1 MSPPL
6 DSEFEVVGGVPVY
19 WTPGVAGSRP
29 FAGLV
34 FRVGQMDETLVTAGT
49 THLVEHLAL
58 PARATPGLD
67 VNGVVDTTSTVLWFS
82 GDVADV
88 VRELARAT
96 QSLRA
101 LPRWR
106 FEHERSILLTEA
118 ANRSSA
124 FVPHSLAL
132 RYGARGPGLSGQ
144 PEYGLNA
151 VDLATA
157 QRWADA
163 RFSRFQCALVL
174 TFAPPPEIAEILA
187 VLHDG
192 ERTPAPEPEHIPYLE
207 FPSVFPGGVVG
218 YVGASYVVPRT
229 YASTVGQR
237 LLEGRLRDTLR
248 YRGGLTYAVSTSYEP
263 LGPDL
268 ACASVLVDTME
279 SNSEAVRN
287 GLVATFEGLARTGP
301 NAAELEAVKSEFKRD
316 PMDNSELIG
325 LLMYRAHSHLIGH
338 EVKSRSEDLE
348 ALESLTAGDVAD
360 ALRQTSD
367 SMLLVQPANV
377 ALPGGGFRPYPIDSP
392 RQIEDGRRF
401 KRAGLPF
408 RRTGAERELVVSPSG
423 VTLHGEGFVRSI
435 PADDTAAVIRYR
447 GGIRELWSGD
457 GFVVVV
463 DPGIW
468 RNGGDLPALID
479 RLGAGVTVDLTTD
492 PPIFDDAT
500 LQAAVKAFDSNDMQ
514 RAYDLFSEGTR
525 HHPEDVVAW
534 AYRSAA
540 AKALS
545 RHRESLEGASRA
557 CALEPDFAW
566 AQQLRSEGLWWS
578 GRVDEALDAVRA
590 ALALGVSDVDALS
603 DFAYYLAEAG
613 EDDEAETVVQLLEAL
628 HPQHQYTWFAK
639 GWAAQARGAFDS
651 ALPALEH
658 VVELTP
664 ENPYAHN
671 NVGWVL
677 LQRGDTES
685 ALQAFDRALALA
697 EDNPYAPYNRVVA
710 LGQLGRQAEAEQALD
725 SLERRRL
732 ARTETALE
740 SDPADRDA
748 LNTRTEAL
756 ITLGSL
762 EAARDSARDH
772 VERYPDDFAALLVL
786 VELESRL
793 GDDERARVTLGQAEA
808 LSPFDRHV
816 LALAVEL
823 DSRGSVSPER
833 RSALAAALDSSPN
846 DERLLRARATLT
858 LAEDDRTAARSAI
871 ERMLERSPLSCCA
884 IALSGLLAASEGDLA
899 EARRAHTSSRI
910 VTPTCFFAHR
920 LETAIAER

>member
-1 MSPPL
+1 M
-6 DSEFEVVGGVPVY
+6 
-19 WTPGVAGSRP
+19 
-29 FAGLV
+29 
-34 FRVGQMDETLVTAGT
+34 
-49 THLVEHLAL
+49 
-58 PARATPGLD
+58 
-67 VNGVVDTTSTVLWFS
+67 
-82 GDVADV
+82 
-88 VRELARAT
+88 
-96 QSLRA
+96 
-101 LPRWR
+101 
-106 FEHERSILLTEA
+106 
-118 ANRSSA
+118 
-124 FVPHSLAL
+124 
-132 RYGARGPGLSGQ
+132 
-144 PEYGLNA
+144 
-151 VDLATA
+151 
-157 QRWADA
+157 
-163 RFSRFQCALVL
+163 
-174 TFAPPPEIAEILA
+174 
-187 VLHDG
+187 
-192 ERTPAPEPEHIPYLE
+192 
-207 FPSVFPGGVVG
+207 
-218 YVGASYVVPRT
+218 PRT

-268 ACASVLVDTME
+268 AFARVLVDTME

-348 ALESLTAGDVAD
+348 ALESLTAGDIAD

-423 VTLHGEGFVRSI
+423 VTLHGEGYVRSI

-514 RAYDLFSEGTR
+514 RAYARAPGTIPR
-525 HHPEDVVAW
+525 TSSPGHIGVRPRKPSTGTV
-534 AYRSAA
+534 SPS
-540 AKALS
+540 K
-545 RHRESLEGASRA
+545 
-557 CALEPDFAW
+557 
-566 AQQLRSEGLWWS
+566 
-578 GRVDEALDAVRA
+578 VRA
-590 ALALGVSDVDALS
+590 ARVRSSQISPGHSSSARRACGGRAGWTRPSMPCERRSHSECRMWTPSPTSPTTWPRPERTTKRRRSSNCSRRCILSTSTRGSPRAGRPRLAAPS
-603 DFAYYLAEAG
+603 
-613 EDDEAETVVQLLEAL
+613 T
-628 HPQHQYTWFAK
+628 
-639 GWAAQARGAFDS
+639 R
-651 ALPALEH
+651 LPALEH

-664 ENPYAHN
+664 ENAYAHN

-677 LQRGDTES
+677 LQRGGTES
-685 ALQAFDRALALA
+685 ALQAFDRAFALA

-710 LGQLGRQAEAEQALD
+710 LGRLGRQAEAEQALD
-725 SLERRRL
+725 SIERRRL
-732 ARTETALE
+732 ARTETAPE

-808 LSPFDRHV
+808 LTPFDRHV

-833 RSALAAALDSSPN
+833 RSALAAALASSPN

-871 ERMLERSPLSCCA
+871 ERMLERSPLWCCA